1 MQNIKNNKIKR
12 FLKFGIYVFFVIYL
26 GFRVWDFVFPTG
38 ISAQSRIPLVV
49 APARQTVAIDAG
61 KTENLQIKFFNESIT
76 PVSGNIKAVDFIV
89 TGSDGSPILLEDQI
103 NDWVK
108 LPYDRA
114 SIASGD
120 VLRVNFK
127 VTVPK
132 DTQPG
137 GRYVAIIFEQTG
149 QLSQTSETESVSAV
163 SPRIVGLLSI
173 RVNGPIIE
181 SAFVDVFKTP
191 KFMEFGKIPVNFE
204 ILNKGGYHINPK
216 GQITLTNWVGKEI
229 ERVTIDDKNIFPN
242 ASRIYDA
249 KLGQTWMFGRYN
261 VGLTA
266 SFGETGKTLLAN
278 SFVWVVPITVVVI
291 IIFSIL
297 ILILA
302 VYLISRKVKAKQEVL
317 EEKLEE
323 EISDLEAI
331 KNKFKD
337 KLPK

>member
-1 MQNIKNNKIKR
+1 MKKLTALLL
-12 FLKFGIYVFFVIYL
+12 FTTYYL
-26 GFRVWDFVFPTG
+26 LHTTAVL
-38 ISAQSRIPLVV
+38 AQARIPLVV

-61 KTENLQIKFFNESIT
+61 KTESLQIKFFNESISAI
-76 PVSGNIKAVDFIV
+76 SGNLKAVDFVV
-89 TGSDGSPILLEDQI
+89 TGNDGSPILLEDQV

-108 LPYDRA
+108 LPYNKA

-132 DTQPG
+132 GTEAG

-149 QLSQTSETESVSAV
+149 QLNQTSETESASAV

-173 RVNGPIIE
+173 RVNGPVVE

-191 KFMEFGKIPVNFE
+191 RFLEIGKIPVNFE

-216 GQITLTNWVGKEI
+216 GQITLTNWMGKEI
-229 ERVTIDDKNIFPN
+229 ERVTIDDKNIFPDV
-242 ASRIYDA
+242 SRIYDA
-249 KLGQTWMFGRYN
+249 SLGQTWMFGKYN
-261 VGLTA
+261 VALTA
-266 SFGETGKTLLAN
+266 SYGEQGKTLTASN
-278 SFVWVVPITVVVI
+278 FVWVVPVTLIAI

-297 ILILA
+297 IIILVA
-302 VYLISRKVKAKQEVL
+302 YLISTKLKAKQVIL

>member
-1 MQNIKNNKIKR
+1 MY
-12 FLKFGIYVFFVIYL
+12 YVL
-26 GFRVWDFVFPTG
+26 STAR
-38 ISAQSRIPLVV
+38 AQARIPLVV
-49 APARQTVAIDAG
+49 APARQTIAIDAG
-61 KTENLQIKFFNESIT
+61 NSENLQIKFFNESIT

-89 TGSDGSPILLEDQI
+89 TGSDGSPILLEDQV

-191 KFMEFGKIPVNFE
+191 KFMEFGKIPVDFTVV
-204 ILNKGGYHINPK
+204 NKGGYHINPK
-216 GQITLTNWVGKEI
+216 GQITLTNWMGKEI

-249 KLGQTWMFGRYN
+249 KLGQTWMFGRYS

-266 SFGETGKTLLAN
+266 SYGEQGKTLLAN

>member
-1 MQNIKNNKIKR
+1 MKIARQVKT
-12 FLKFGIYVFFVIYL
+12 KVFV
-26 GFRVWDFVFPTG
+26 VFVFTLLTLNSSFL
-38 ISAQSRIPLVV
+38 IKEIFAQARIPLVV

-61 KTENLQIKFFNESIT
+61 KTENLQIKFFNESIS
-76 PVSGNIKAVDFIV
+76 PIVGNLKAVNFIV
-89 TGSDGSPILLEDQI
+89 TGSDGAPILLEDEV
-103 NDWVK
+103 NDWIK
-108 LPYDRA
+108 LPYEKA

-132 DTQPG
+132 GTPAG

-149 QLSQTSETESVSAV
+149 QLNQTSETETQSAV

-173 RVNGPIIE
+173 RVNGPVIE
-181 SAFVDVFKTP
+181 SSFVDVFKTP
-191 KFMEFGKIPVNFE
+191 KFLEFGKIPVDFT
-204 ILNKGGYHINPK
+204 IVNKGGYHISPK
-216 GQITLTNWVGKEI
+216 GQITLTNWFGREV
-229 ERVTIDDKNIFPN
+229 ERVTIENKNIFPN
-242 ASRIYDA
+242 AERLYETKI
-249 KLGQTWMFGRYN
+249 GQTWMFGRYN

-266 SFGETGKTLLAN
+266 NYGDTGKTLIAN
-278 SFVWVVPITVVVI
+278 SFVWVIPVTLIAI
-291 IIFSIL
+291 IIFSALIIIL
-297 ILILA
+297 IA
-302 VYLISRKVKAKQEVL
+302 YLISAKLKAKQIVL

>member
-1 MQNIKNNKIKR
+1 MKKITA
-12 FLKFGIYVFFVIYL
+12 LLLLTTYYL
-26 GFRVWDFVFPTG
+26 LHTTDVL
-38 ISAQSRIPLVV
+38 AQARIPLVV

-61 KTENLQIKFFNESIT
+61 KTENLQIKFFNESIS
-76 PVSGNIKAVDFIV
+76 PIVGSLKAVDFIV
-89 TGSDGSPILLEDQI
+89 TGSDGAPILLEDQP
-103 NDWVK
+103 NNWVK
-108 LPYDRA
+108 LPYEKA

-132 DTQPG
+132 GTEAG

-149 QLSQTSETESVSAV
+149 QLNQTSETESASAV
-163 SPRIVGLLSI
+163 SPRIVGLVSI
-173 RVNGPIIE
+173 RVNGPVFE

-191 KFMEFGKIPVNFE
+191 QFLEFGKIPVNFT
-204 ILNKGGYHINPK
+204 ITNKGGYHINPK
-216 GQITLTNWVGKEI
+216 GQVTLTNWFGREI
-229 ERVTIDDKNIFPN
+229 ERVTIENKNIFPN
-242 ASRIYDA
+242 AERNYETEI
-249 KLGQTWMFGRYN
+249 GQTWMFGRYN

-266 SFGETGKTLLAN
+266 SYGDTGKTLIAN
-278 SFVWVVPITVVVI
+278 SFIWVVPVTLIVI

-297 ILILA
+297 IIILIA
-302 VYLISRKVKAKQEVL
+302 YLISTKLKAKQVVL